1 MALADEPNEA
11 REPLDDDEDQF
22 GLGRGLG
29 TILQVTDGARETSAA
44 AAAGRGIESLFGPSP
59 AAGSAAAPIAARVP
73 PPMPV
78 LPRGARRQREQ
89 RAEAPRLQEVGGHLA
104 VFAHRLDLD
113 VAVHLRPAPGGGRLT
128 LYRPTTGT
136 WPAAQ
141 MDALCRAVREFV
153 ASGRLTTDDFEA
165 AGHRCVAF
173 GPRPLT
179 DAGVYVLGRRE
190 AVLSLDERWAVHRR
204 LAAEAALPV

>member
-1 MALADEPNEA
+1 MALADEPTEA

-29 TILQVTDGARETSAA
+29 TILEAAGGARDASAA
-44 AAAGRGIESLFGPSP
+44 AAAGRGIESLFGSSTAASATGP
-59 AAGSAAAPIAARVP
+59 ADPARVP

-78 LPRGARRQREQ
+78 LPNGARRQREQ
-89 RAEAPRLQEVGGHLA
+89 RADAPRLQEVDGHLA

>member
-1 MALADEPNEA
+1 MALAKEPTEA
-11 REPLDDDEDQF
+11 RGPLDDDEDQF

-29 TILQVTDGARETSAA
+29 AILEVTDGARGTSV

-59 AAGSAAAPIAARVP
+59 TAGPAATPADPVRVP

-78 LPRGARRQREQ
+78 LPHGARRQREH
-89 RAEAPRLQEVGGHLA
+89 RAPVPGAQEVDGHLA

-128 LYRPTTGT
+128 LYRPTTGA

-153 ASGRLTTDDFEA
+153 ATGRLTTDDFEA

-190 AVLSLDERWAVHRR
+190 AVLSLDERWAVHHR